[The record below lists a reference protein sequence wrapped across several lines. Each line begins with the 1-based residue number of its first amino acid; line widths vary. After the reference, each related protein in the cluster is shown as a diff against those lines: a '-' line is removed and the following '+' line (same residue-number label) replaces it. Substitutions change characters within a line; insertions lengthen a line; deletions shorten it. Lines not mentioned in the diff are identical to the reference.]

1 MSRGY
6 KPEQIISMLRET
18 EVGLAQGQTVGQACR
33 SLGVSEQSYY
43 RWRREYGGL
52 RVDQAKRLKELEK
65 ENKRLRIAVS
75 DLTLDKLILKEA
87 LEGNC

>member
-33 SLGVSEQSYY
+33 SLGVSEQSS
-43 RWRREYGGL
+43 GT
-52 RVDQAKRLKELEK
+52 
-65 ENKRLRIAVS
+65 NF
-75 DLTLDKLILKEA
+75 
-87 LEGNC
+87 